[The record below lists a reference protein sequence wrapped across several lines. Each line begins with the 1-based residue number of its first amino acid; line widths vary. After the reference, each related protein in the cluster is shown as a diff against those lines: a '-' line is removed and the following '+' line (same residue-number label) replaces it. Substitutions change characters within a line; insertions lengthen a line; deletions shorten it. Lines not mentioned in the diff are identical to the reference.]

1 MARFVSFGRAR
12 GNGGCKGSMEIR
24 KKQSWDRC
32 IIGVCKIML
41 SIREYVIGRA
51 NGIYHKIPQE
61 HKQIVRGVFTVA
73 FFALVGKSIGMA
85 KEMAIAWRYG
95 IDATVDAYVF
105 VLNIAAWPVTLLYG
119 VFQAVLIPLAAQ
131 IRHQSPQ
138 ELSRFRQELFG
149 VTLVVGIVMGMIGWI
164 GLPWL
169 VQQSWI
175 GLTPT
180 QQALARQFA
189 PWFAWIIPF
198 GIVYALQA
206 VWVMSENRHVNTLL
220 DSLPALALF
229 LSVLTM
235 GGASALIVGVL
246 IGFVL
251 QPLFISLS
259 LFRHQ
264 GFDPPLWGFRS
275 PWWASFWS
283 AFLVMLG
290 GQFLQSVTSLAD
302 QFFAARLGVG
312 ELATLSYS
320 NRILALLMSLGA
332 MAIGRALLPV
342 LSRIH
347 AQGKPIRRISIGWA
361 LLFLLLGGLVAG
373 IGYCFA
379 TDLVRFAFQRGAFD
393 LEDTRRVAEV
403 WRLAVWQLPVY
414 FGSIVLVY
422 AVLSER
428 KPDLVVWV
436 AGSNFILKLILL
448 WLFVIVFGWGI
459 GGVIISGI
467 MIYVNS
473 LLLMLVIIFWR

>member
-1 MARFVSFGRAR
+1 
-12 GNGGCKGSMEIR
+12 
-24 KKQSWDRC
+24 
-32 IIGVCKIML
+32 ML
-41 SIREYVIGRA
+41 SIREYVIGRV
-51 NGIYHKIPQE
+51 NGIYHKIPLE

-105 VLNIAAWPVTLLYG
+105 VLNIAAWPITLLYG

-149 VTLVVGIVMGMIGWI
+149 VTLVVGMVMGVIGWI

-189 PWFAWIIPF
+189 PWFAWIMPF

-275 PWWASFWS
+275 PWWASFRS

-290 GQFLQSVTSLAD
+290 GQFLQNSISLID
-302 QFFAARLGVG
+302 QLFAAHLNVG
-312 ELATLSYS
+312 QLAILNYNKATLS
-320 NRILALLMSLGA
+320 ILISLGGIIIA
-332 MAIGRALLPV
+332 RAILPV
-342 LSRIH
+342 LSQLS
-347 AQGKPIRRISIGWA
+347 AQGRPIWQISMKWAILVLIIGGGIA
-361 LLFLLLGGLVAG
+361 GVNFFFSLDFIRLL
-373 IGYCFA
+373 
-379 TDLVRFAFQRGAFD
+379 FQRGSF
-393 LEDTRRVAEV
+393 TTKNTYQVAEI
-403 WRLAVWQLPVY
+403 WRISVWQLPVHLY
-414 FGSIVLVY
+414 NYVLLY
-422 AVLSER
+422 SLLSQR
-428 KPDLVVWV
+428 RQNLI
-436 AGSNFILKLILL
+436 FIWSLIKFATKLIVNWILVIYL
-448 WLFVIVFGWGI
+448 TWGLKGIVFSSI
-459 GGVIISGI
+459 LMHSVSSVVLTMFIFLSAKIIREGGAVG
-467 MIYVNS
+467 
-473 LLLMLVIIFWR
+473 